1 MTYHPLV
8 STDWLADHLDA
19 PDVVVVNAWMPPVTT
34 PNAKPVYPDSHI
46 PGAVFFDVNEICDKN
61 SDLPHMLP
69 APHVFS
75 SAMRKLGI
83 GDGQTIV
90 VYDDFGFYSAARVW
104 WTFRTFGVE
113 NVYVLDGGM
122 PKWQAENRPV
132 NDDPVRRPER
142 HFSARL
148 DHSAVA
154 NLSAVKTLSASGNGQ
169 ILDARSAARFAG
181 DAPEPRQGLRSG
193 HMPNALNLPFTDL
206 ISENG
211 TFKQRDGLEQAFK
224 NAGVDLSRPVT
235 TTCGSGVTAAILT
248 LALTVLGTRDVSLY
262 DGSWS
267 EWGARDDTDVV
278 TGPN

>member
-8 STDWLADHLDA
+8 STDWLADHLNA

-34 PNAKPVYPDSHI
+34 PDAKPVYPDSHI

-113 NVYVLDGGM
+113 NVHVLDGGM
-122 PKWQAENRPV
+122 PKWTAEDRPV
-132 NDDPVRRPER
+132 DDNPVRRPER
-142 HFSARL
+142 HFTARL
-148 DHSAVA
+148 NNSAVA
-154 NLSAVKTLSASGNGQ
+154 NLAAVKALSNAPGAQ
-169 ILDARSAARFAG
+169 LLDARSAARFAG
-181 DAPEPRQGLRSG
+181 DAAEPRAGLRSG
-193 HMPNALNLPFTDL
+193 HMPNAKNLPFTDL
-206 ISENG
+206 ISEAG
-211 TFKQRDGLEQAFK
+211 TFKTREELKPIYEA
-224 NAGVDLSRPVT
+224 AGVDLSKPIT

-248 LALTVLGTRDVSLY
+248 LGLTVLEARDLSLY

-267 EWGARDDTDVV
+267 EWGARDDTEVV
-278 TGPN
+278 TGPA